1 MEPTAEPTEIR
12 LRPRRRSRTSNCS
25 WRTATGTRH
34 TDQQDRLTDGDPSTY
49 WSTKHYGSPDYGGL
63 KGGVGMHLHFA
74 ETSTF
79 SSVTVTTALNNGG
92 TIELRALND
101 DGSLGDVLASG
112 AFVADGEVRL
122 TPRSRWRPT
131 R

>member
-1 MEPTAEPTEIR
+1 PPEIEDVELFVEDSDR
-12 LRPRRRSRTSNCS
+12 DPD
-25 WRTATGTRH
+25 H
-34 TDQQDRLTDGDPSTY
+34 TDLQDRLADGDPSTY

-112 AFVADGEVRL
+112 AFVADEVGRAAC
-122 TPRSRWRPT
+122 RGRVWRT
-131 R
+131 GVG

>member
-1 MEPTAEPTEIR
+1 PPEIEDVELFVEDSDR
-12 LRPRRRSRTSNCS
+12 DPD
-25 WRTATGTRH
+25 H

-112 AFVADGEVRL
+112 AVGADGEEGVAS
-122 TPRSRWRPT
+122 PEPVA
-131 R
+131 